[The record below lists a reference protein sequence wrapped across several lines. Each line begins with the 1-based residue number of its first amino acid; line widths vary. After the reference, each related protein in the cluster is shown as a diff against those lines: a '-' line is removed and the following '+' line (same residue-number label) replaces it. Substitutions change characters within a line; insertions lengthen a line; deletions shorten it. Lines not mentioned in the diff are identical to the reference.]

1 MRTTLLIGLAAAT
14 MLTSPAVAR
23 DRHHHHRGHE
33 VHRVHHRVAYVA
45 PYRNW
50 AYHRVRTGY
59 QLRRAFYGPRYVVT
73 DYGYYRLRAPA
84 RYQRWVRYGD
94 DLLLVNIRTGRV
106 LEVLPGRYY

>member
-14 MLTSPAVAR
+14 LLTTPGVAR
-23 DRHHHHRGHE
+23 DRHHHRRHE
-33 VHRVHHRVAYVA
+33 VHKVHHRVAYVA

-50 AYHRVRTGY
+50 AYHRVRTGH
-59 QLRRAFYGPRYVVT
+59 QLRRAFYGPRYVIT

-84 RYQRWVRYGD
+84 RYQRWIRYGD

-106 LEVLPGRYY
+106 LQVLPGRYY